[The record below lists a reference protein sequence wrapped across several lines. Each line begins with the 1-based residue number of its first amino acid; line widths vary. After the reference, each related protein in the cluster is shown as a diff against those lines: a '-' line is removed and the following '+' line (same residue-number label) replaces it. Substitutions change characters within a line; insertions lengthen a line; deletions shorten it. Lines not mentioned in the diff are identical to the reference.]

1 MRLTLGLALGS
12 SLGLVSSGGRV
23 SAGQEVVLVL
33 SFMFYTHPCLRAVL
47 VWLLCGVLLALNTA
61 WLRAKSLGSF
71 YLLSSSL
78 CWDQTLP
85 QGA

>member
-1 MRLTLGLALGS
+1 MRLTRTLGS

-33 SFMFYTHPCLRAVL
+33 SFMFYRTLVRAVL
-47 VWLLCGVLLALNTA
+47 VWLLWGVLLALQHCLA
-61 WLRAKSLGSF
+61 WSKVTWEF

-78 CWDQTLP
+78 C
-85 QGA
+85 